1 MLESLIGFL
10 TTIIPTIFV
19 GWSIPIVYICLCL
32 ISGYAR
38 RRCEAKIPDRI
49 EPRPCVPSLHPVM
62 LSALQFHGETA
73 SQNYSNTLC
82 AALAGVVHLIG
93 RGKVACTETVPPP
106 EDEAPSPFVE
116 RRRRR
121 ARMTARDEVAHAF
134 GADVLLARRDADDGD
149 RCDAR
154 TLELFMPDDARTI
167 SVEGICQLPR
177 THDDLYRR
185 IRTFLD
191 PFEDELVAMGLL
203 RRSGILTQV
212 AFGSLTS
219 VLAAASCIL
228 EPAAVLEDPDPAFV
242 PFALVLMLA
251 VMLCRALAVD
261 RGPTLTPEGAGI
273 LSDGLATVAWGETLS
288 RMGAEPLVDAPPMA
302 DVPDLLATLLAMGHP
317 GLAADLAGRVEL
329 SLSQKETPP
338 GSPRDTSRAK
348 EAVLFCARRT
358 RSVHGDVKMR
368 TSPACRIFDDLE
380 RHCSSMSS

>member
-10 TTIIPTIFV
+10 TTTIPTIFV

-38 RRCEAKIPDRI
+38 RRREAKIPDRI

-82 AALAGVVHLIG
+82 AALAGIVHLIG

-121 ARMTARDEVAHAF
+121 AGMTARDEVARAF
-134 GADVLLARRDADDGD
+134 GADVLLARRDA
-149 RCDAR
+149 
-154 TLELFMPDDARTI
+154 
-167 SVEGICQLPR
+167 
-177 THDDLYRR
+177 
-185 IRTFLD
+185 
-191 PFEDELVAMGLL
+191 
-203 RRSGILTQV
+203 
-212 AFGSLTS
+212 
-219 VLAAASCIL
+219 
-228 EPAAVLEDPDPAFV
+228 
-242 PFALVLMLA
+242 
-251 VMLCRALAVD
+251 VD
-261 RGPTLTPEGAGI
+261 RGPTLTPEGASI

-348 EAVLFCARRT
+348 AAVLFCARRT

-368 TSPACRIFDDLE
+368 TSPACLIFDDLE

>member
-10 TTIIPTIFV
+10 TTTIPTIFV

-38 RRCEAKIPDRI
+38 RRREAKMPDRI

-62 LSALQFHGETA
+62 LSALQFHGEAA

-82 AALAGVVHLIG
+82 AALAGVAHLIG
-93 RGKVACTETVPPP
+93 RGKVACTETAPPP

-121 ARMTARDEVAHAF
+121 ARVTARDEVAHAF
-134 GADVLLARRDADDGD
+134 GADVLLARRDADDRD

-191 PFEDELVAMGLL
+191 PFEDELVAMG
-203 RRSGILTQV
+203 
-212 AFGSLTS
+212 
-219 VLAAASCIL
+219 
-228 EPAAVLEDPDPAFV
+228 
-242 PFALVLMLA
+242 
-251 VMLCRALAVD
+251 
-261 RGPTLTPEGAGI
+261 
-273 LSDGLATVAWGETLS
+273 
-288 RMGAEPLVDAPPMA
+288 
-302 DVPDLLATLLAMGHP
+302 HP
-317 GLAADLAGRVEL
+317 GLADLAGRVEL

-348 EAVLFCARRT
+348 AAALFCARRT

-368 TSPACRIFDDLE
+368 TSPACLIFDDLE